1 MFTVIMEIKKLHSWN
16 LSYSQAIALQKSLS
30 AKVQMTKLKNQPKTI
45 AGIDCALSENN
56 QKIIAA
62 AIVLRVQTVQKDFWG
77 PTESSCFEIIETADT
92 VQKINFPYIPGLLS
106 FRESPACIAAVEK
119 LKNEPDA
126 FLIDG
131 QGFAHPRRFGLAC
144 HLGLFFDK
152 PTIGCAKSRLTG
164 FFEDPAP
171 EKGSFSPL
179 KDGNEVIGAV
189 VRTRTN
195 VDPIFVSVGN
205 KCLLNDAIEITLDCT
220 TKYRI
225 PEPTRLAHQLV
236 GTLKLK
242 T

>member
-1 MFTVIMEIKKLHSWN
+1 MFPVIMEIKKLHNWD

-30 AKVQMTKLKNQPKTI
+30 AKVQMIELKNRPKTI
-45 AGIDCALSENN
+45 AGIDCALSEGN

-62 AIVLRVQTVQKDFWG
+62 AIVLRKQTAQRDLWG
-77 PTESSCFEIIETADT
+77 PAESSSFEIIETVDT

-119 LKNEPDA
+119 LKNEPDV

-131 QGFAHPRRFGLAC
+131 QGLAHPRRFGLAC

-152 PTIGCAKSRLTG
+152 PTIGCAKSRLIG
-164 FFEDPAP
+164 FFENPAP

-179 KDGNEVIGAV
+179 KDGNEIIGAV

-195 VDPIFVSVGN
+195 VDPVFVSVGN
-205 KCLLNDAIEITLDCT
+205 KCLLNDAIKITLDCT

-236 GTLKLK
+236 GKLKLN